1 MDDTKILIIDDEF
14 AVRYLVERHL
24 ARHHFEVLL
33 ARDGASGLQMAKEC
47 IPDIILLDVNL
58 PDTDGYTI
66 CEKLRQEPLLQKTP
80 VVFLSS
86 YGSPER
92 KARAFD
98 VGATDYIEKPFV
110 PDEFLSRITA
120 VLQEPQIEEPDMVE
134 NGRVSIFY
142 GPKGGVGTTT
152 LAVQFSEAIVIH
164 SERPVMLIDMALP
177 LGGIAPLLNLY
188 TYNNIVGLLK
198 KPPEEIT
205 IAHLKQFAQQQH
217 NNLYV
222 LPAPG
227 KFLDN
232 DLSTKPDAL
241 CHLLDVVTQAGFEVV
256 IDTGSHLT
264 PLTMGVLRRAE
275 TVFVITTGQ
284 PVANKMLNGFIESA
298 EKLRL
303 SVNRIMPIVNQI
315 HGHNDRIELFRMPVA
330 QIPRVNEKSRTRL
343 WMQENG
349 IRKMLAIA
357 FPH

>member
-1 MDDTKILIIDDEF
+1 
-14 AVRYLVERHL
+14 
-24 ARHHFEVLL
+24 
-33 ARDGASGLQMAKEC
+33 
-47 IPDIILLDVNL
+47 
-58 PDTDGYTI
+58 
-66 CEKLRQEPLLQKTP
+66 
-80 VVFLSS
+80 
-86 YGSPER
+86 
-92 KARAFD
+92 
-98 VGATDYIEKPFV
+98 
-110 PDEFLSRITA
+110 
-120 VLQEPQIEEPDMVE
+120 
-134 NGRVSIFY
+134 
-142 GPKGGVGTTT
+142 
-152 LAVQFSEAIVIH
+152 
-164 SERPVMLIDMALP
+164 
-177 LGGIAPLLNLY
+177 
-188 TYNNIVGLLK
+188 
-198 KPPEEIT
+198 
-205 IAHLKQFAQQQH
+205 
-217 NNLYV
+217 YV